1 MLKGHP
7 MLFLPEINCQ
17 SSTQPG
23 GASFNAFF
31 NVLMFNQQF
40 LHLVEYLFTT
50 LIVFSFARTLCFKTE
65 RVTVL

>member
-23 GASFNAFF
+23 GASFNAF
-31 NVLMFNQQF
+31 LLFNQQF
-40 LHLVEYLFTT
+40 LHLVDHLFTT
-50 LIVFSFARTLCFKTE
+50 LIVFAFARTLCFKTE
-65 RVTVL
+65 GVTVI